1 MNLFTFRKVCT
12 TQSWAAW
19 GFGLAL
25 LFFPDRLIQ
34 LMGLQPEQGLLLVSR
49 LAGAMMFALG
59 SVLHTVRNDIS
70 MTNRRTIC
78 GSNGSV
84 DAAMA
89 ILFAKAAYNSVT
101 NVWGY
106 VFAGL
111 FAVNAA
117 TWAIAYFYKKEG

>member
-12 TQSWAAW
+12 SHSWMAW

-25 LFFPDRLIQ
+25 LFVPSKLIQ
-34 LMGLQPEQGLLLVSR
+34 LMGLQPAQGLLLIAR

-59 SVLHTVRNDIS
+59 SGLHAVRNEIS
-70 MTNRRTIC
+70 LTHRRTIC
-78 GSNGSV
+78 GGNGSV
-84 DAAMA
+84 DLAMA
-89 ILFAKAAYNSVT
+89 LLFAKAAHNGVT

-111 FAVNAA
+111 FALNAA
-117 TWAIAYFYKKEG
+117 SWAIAYFRKG